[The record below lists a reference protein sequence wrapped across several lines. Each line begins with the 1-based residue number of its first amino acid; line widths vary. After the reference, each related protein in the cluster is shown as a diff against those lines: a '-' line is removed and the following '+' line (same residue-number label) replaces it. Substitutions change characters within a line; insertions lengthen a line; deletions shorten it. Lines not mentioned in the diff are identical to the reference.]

1 MIDQVEFNLRAGG
14 RLAKPVV
21 QVSRK
26 PNPLRLATCAPDE
39 TYRTE
44 SNLSLLQ
51 DPLAMIFFAVALIT
65 ALTVHEFSHAYV
77 ANYLGDDTARLQG
90 RISLNPLRH
99 LDPAG
104 TLMIVIASITGIGIG
119 WGKPV
124 PVNPYRLRM
133 DPRAGMAVVAAAGP
147 ISNIIQAAIGSV
159 LLRSGIFSSSVIS
172 NLIVILIVV
181 NVSLAVFNMLPISPL
196 DGFRVLVG
204 ILPSEMAN
212 LLAKLAP
219 FGPGL
224 LILLVFVL
232 PQLLRA
238 YFGWLAAP
246 LIEFLLRF

>member
-1 MIDQVEFNLRAGG
+1 MA
-14 RLAKPVV
+14 
-21 QVSRK
+21 
-26 PNPLRLATCAPDE
+26 
-39 TYRTE
+39 
-44 SNLSLLQ
+44 LLQ
-51 DPLAMIFFAVALIT
+51 DPLTIIFFAVALIT
-65 ALTVHEFSHAYV
+65 ALTVHEYSHAYV
-77 ANYLGDDTARLQG
+77 SNYLGDNTARLQG

-104 TLMIVIASITGIGIG
+104 TLMIVIASLIGFGIG

-147 ISNIIQAAIGSV
+147 ISNLIQAAVGSV
-159 LLRSGIFSSSVIS
+159 LLSSGIFSSSDIS
-172 NLIVILIVV
+172 QLIVIIIVV
-181 NVSLAVFNMLPISPL
+181 NVSLAVFNMLPVSPL

-232 PQLLRA
+232 PGVLRA
-238 YFGWLAAP
+238 YLDWLRVP
-246 LIEFLLRF
+246 ILQVLLGS

>member
-1 MIDQVEFNLRAGG
+1 MA
-14 RLAKPVV
+14 
-21 QVSRK
+21 
-26 PNPLRLATCAPDE
+26 
-39 TYRTE
+39 
-44 SNLSLLQ
+44 LLQ
-51 DPLAMIFFAVALIT
+51 DPLAMIFFAVALIA

-104 TLMIVIASITGIGIG
+104 TLMIVIASLIGIGIG

-147 ISNIIQAAIGSV
+147 ISNILQAAVGSV
-159 LLRSGIFSSSVIS
+159 LLQSGIFSSSAIS
-172 NLIVILIVV
+172 HLILTIIVV

-204 ILPSEMAN
+204 ILPSDLAN

-232 PQLLRA
+232 PGLLWA
-238 YFGWLAAP
+238 YLDWLRVP
-246 LIEFLLRF
+246 ILRLMLGS

>member
-1 MIDQVEFNLRAGG
+1 MA
-14 RLAKPVV
+14 
-21 QVSRK
+21 
-26 PNPLRLATCAPDE
+26 
-39 TYRTE
+39 
-44 SNLSLLQ
+44 LLQ
-51 DPLAMIFFAVALIT
+51 DPLTIIFFAVALIT
-65 ALTVHEFSHAYV
+65 ALTVHEYSHAYV
-77 ANYLGDDTARLQG
+77 SNYLGDDTARLQG

-104 TLMIVIASITGIGIG
+104 TLMIVIASLIGFGIG

-147 ISNIIQAAIGSV
+147 ISNLIQAAVGSV
-159 LLRSGIFSSSVIS
+159 LLSSGIFSSSVIS
-172 NLIVILIVV
+172 QLIVIIIVV
-181 NVSLAVFNMLPISPL
+181 NVSLAVFNMLPVSPL

-232 PQLLRA
+232 PGVLRA
-238 YFGWLAAP
+238 YLDWLRVP
-246 LIEFLLRF
+246 ILQVLLGS

>member
-1 MIDQVEFNLRAGG
+1 MA
-14 RLAKPVV
+14 
-21 QVSRK
+21 
-26 PNPLRLATCAPDE
+26 
-39 TYRTE
+39 
-44 SNLSLLQ
+44 LLQ
-51 DPLAMIFFAVALIT
+51 DPLAMIFFALALIT

-77 ANYLGDDTARLQG
+77 ANSLGDDTARLQG
-90 RISLNPLRH
+90 RISLNPMKH

-104 TLMIVIASITGIGIG
+104 TLMIVIASLIGFGIG

-124 PVNPYRLRM
+124 PVNPHRLRM
-133 DPRAGMAVVAAAGP
+133 DPRAGMALVAAAGP
-147 ISNIIQAAIGSV
+147 ISNLIQAAVGSV
-159 LLRSGIFSSSVIS
+159 LLRSGIFSTSAIS
-172 NLIVILIVV
+172 YLIEIIIVV

-232 PQLLRA
+232 RDVLRA
-238 YFGWLAAP
+238 YFDWLADP
-246 LIEFLLRF
+246 ILQVLLSF